1 MSYLLLVTEDAN
13 FTENIPKSSGTSTRE
28 KKNRRK
34 RAAVNPNFGK
44 KPKEVKLDEES
55 KVAYNKYLT
64 RVDQMKKMM
73 SEFFPFSY
81 SCAHFQ

>member
-1 MSYLLLVTEDAN
+1 MASGEGGDPSELVPEKMSKAPKPPKDAN

-64 RVDQMKKMM
+64 RKL
-73 SEFFPFSY
+73 
-81 SCAHFQ
+81 

>member
-28 KKNRRK
+28 KKNWM

-64 RVDQMKKMM
+64 RKL
-73 SEFFPFSY
+73 
-81 SCAHFQ
+81 